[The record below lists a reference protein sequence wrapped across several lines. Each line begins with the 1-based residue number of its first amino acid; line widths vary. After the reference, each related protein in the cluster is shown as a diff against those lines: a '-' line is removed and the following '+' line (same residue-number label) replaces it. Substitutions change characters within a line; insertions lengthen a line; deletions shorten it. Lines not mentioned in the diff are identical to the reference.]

1 MSNPIETLEK
11 VMQAWNSHDV
21 EKIVSLYT
29 PDCLYENEPYGV
41 TGKGREFVR
50 TFAVEGFKVNQDFK
64 IESTK
69 IFASG
74 NMSAAECV
82 VSGAHLGQG
91 KKCCII
97 TEYEGDLIKRSTFY
111 LAK

>member
-1 MSNPIETLEK
+1 MLNPMETLEK

-21 EKIVSLYT
+21 EKIVSCYT
-29 PDCLYENEPYGV
+29 EDCLYENEPSGV

-50 TFAVEGFKVNQDFK
+50 TFAVEGFKVNPDFK

-69 IFASG
+69 AFASG
-74 NMSAAECV
+74 NMSAAGCV
-82 VSGAHLGQG
+82 ASGAHLGQG

-97 TEYEGDLIKRSTFY
+97 TEYEGDLIKRSTFSTV
-111 LAK
+111 K